1 MKVNSQW
8 SMVNGSPRE
17 ALAKR
22 GQLLKRGFS
31 TLWIIVA
38 VAVIGVIALV
48 AINKMGKIPP
58 APSTTFDRQIQELQK
73 LSNSDEIGDIEK
85 DLDATTLEGLDLE
98 LGEVDQSLKGL

>member
-1 MKVNSQW
+1 MKRTKYQISNRSRFLTKSKYQI
-8 SMVNGSPRE
+8 SS
-17 ALAKR
+17 
-22 GQLLKRGFS
+22 GFS

-38 VAVIGVIALV
+38 VAVIGVIALL

-58 APSTTFDRQIQELQK
+58 APSTTFDRQIQNLQK
-73 LSNSDEIGDIEK
+73 LSSSDEIGDIQK